1 MLVGL
6 LNGLFCDRPLQDF
19 YLFKKKL
26 SSGHFL
32 TDLDMLNLC
41 HEDLC
46 VCDLPFFPCL
56 ILSFDEYS
64 S

>member
-1 MLVGL
+1 MASFVTD
-6 LNGLFCDRPLQDF
+6 LFGTF
-19 YLFKKKL
+19 TYFKKL
-26 SSGHFL
+26 DYGHFL

>member
-1 MLVGL
+1 MASFVTD
-6 LNGLFCDRPLQDF
+6 LFGTF
-19 YLFKKKL
+19 TYLKKL
-26 SSGHFL
+26 DYGHFL

-41 HEDLC
+41 HQDLC